1 MYENRSNLKLDF
13 SPYINSIDT
22 IKEFIRKIIEINKNS
37 YKTDPESFA
46 NLSSDVNLVKPFSQN
61 YINNM
66 LYSIR
71 DIISILEKSK
81 KR

>member
-1 MYENRSNLKLDF
+1 M
-13 SPYINSIDT
+13 
-22 IKEFIRKIIEINKNS
+22 IRKIIEINKNS
-37 YKTDPESFA
+37 YKSDFESFT
-46 NLSSDVNLVKPFSQN
+46 NLSSDANLVRPFSQN